1 MLAKLI
7 ATKIIEERYEY
18 SRVPRLLKK
27 DVNNQLKQ
35 MGYEHLIQE

>member
-1 MLAKLI
+1 MLSKLI
-7 ATKIIEERYEY
+7 AINIIEGRYEY

-27 DVNNQLKQ
+27 DVDNQLKQ